1 MSHKEHSVVRPHGC
15 KKSGCFEFQ
24 SDFACISCDQ
34 KFEEHETIYE
44 TEKERQQAGKPIR
57 EDFLPLAQNPEVQK
71 QTMIKLGIDDRTPEE
86 KFLDEMRLEEEKK
99 LNNGMLNLQLS
110 DGQNGRPQVNL
121 IVNTNKNQVPKQNL
135 QKPEKSIQLM
145 QERGIAGQR
154 KPINAIKAGPAKT
167 NQLKT

>member
-1 MSHKEHSVVRPHGC
+1 
-15 KKSGCFEFQ
+15 
-24 SDFACISCDQ
+24 
-34 KFEEHETIYE
+34 
-44 TEKERQQAGKPIR
+44 
-57 EDFLPLAQNPEVQK
+57 
-71 QTMIKLGIDDRTPEE
+71 MIKLGIDDRTPEE

-145 QERGIAGQR
+145 QERGIAGQK

-167 NQLKT
+167 NQLKI